1 VSPEIVA
8 RTAKSVSVANQNEA
22 IASFRLG
29 SAGSRPASFCADCE
43 LDHIRPR
50 TTGAMWTSPDGA
62 SQFQIRGL
70 ARSLGVI
77 LRWRPCFFP
86 HGSLIQVQ
94 AGRPIWQRHRSA
106 TQAIAPLPHTVATI
120 TTRILSRALQPVIL
134 TRSDKAQLL
143 AAAANTL
150 QPAIDYPVF
159 SIDGGIITCRAIL
172 RPRRADRRG

>member
-1 VSPEIVA
+1 MSPELVA

-22 IASFRLG
+22 IASCRLG
-29 SAGSRPASFCADCE
+29 SAGSRPAGFCADCE

-50 TTGAMWTSPDGA
+50 TTGARWTSPDGA

-77 LRWRPCFFP
+77 LRWRPCFFRT
-86 HGSLIQVQ
+86 VQ
-94 AGRPIWQRHRSA
+94 WSRCKPDGPYDKDTDRLS
-106 TQAIAPLPHTVATI
+106 QAFASLPHTAATI
-120 TTRILSRALQPVIL
+120 TTRIFSRALPLVIL

-150 QPAIDYPVF
+150 QLAIDYPFF
-159 SIDGGIITCRAIL
+159 SIDGGIITCRAIP